1 MHVSSEAPERF
12 RTLGAELARVSTTQL
27 AQRIRER
34 ELSAVEVLEA
44 VIARIEERNPSLNAL
59 VHLGFDEARERAR
72 AADAALAAGEAL
84 GPLHG
89 VPTAIKDLFDFKP
102 GWPATFGGIPALR
115 DHVVDARCM
124 WAERM
129 EAAGAIVVG
138 KTNSPVMGF
147 RGTCDNPLFG
157 PTRNPFDLSRNSGG
171 SSGGAAAAV
180 ADGLLS
186 FAEGTDAGGSIRI
199 PAAWCNVYGF
209 KQSFGRAPLTVRP
222 NAFGGVS
229 PFIFEGLLT
238 RTVADAALALT
249 ALSGPDPRDPLSFA
263 FPDDPIASVRRSVRG
278 MRIAYSPD
286 MGGFPVDPAVAAVV
300 DEAVQALAGAGAHVE
315 PVEIRLPC
323 DQRELSDLW
332 SRLLTPLNLDALE
345 GLAAAGYDLL
355 GEHRDQLPPQYLR
368 WMDEGLRATA
378 RDSARD
384 EQLRTRVLEAIQA
397 VFVDHELLVTPTL
410 GCLPVPNAD
419 VAGETVGPSEI
430 EGVEVDELIGWCL
443 TYPINFTGHP
453 AASVPAGLAGGR
465 HPVGLQIVGR
475 LGADVDVLAAS
486 AALERVRPWAG
497 AYALCDER
505 ALS

>member
-1 MHVSSEAPERF
+1 VSSEAPERS
-12 RTLGAELARVSTTQL
+12 TSAGAELARVSTTQL

-59 VHLGFDEARERAR
+59 VYLGFDEARGRAR

-102 GWPATFGGIPALR
+102 GWPATLGGIPALR
-115 DHVVDARCM
+115 DHVIDARCM

-171 SSGGAAAAV
+171 SSGGSAAAV

-209 KQSFGRAPLTVRP
+209 KQSFGRAPLVVRP
-222 NAFGGVS
+222 NAFAGVS
-229 PFIFEGLLT
+229 PFIYEGLLT

-263 FPDDPIASVRRSVRG
+263 FHDDPIAAVRRSVRG

-300 DEAVQALAGAGAHVE
+300 EDAVHALAGAGAHVE

-345 GLAAAGYDLL
+345 WLRASGYDLL

-378 RDSARD
+378 RDAARD
-384 EQLRTRVLEAIQA
+384 EHLRTRVLEAIQA
-397 VFVDHELLVTPTL
+397 VFVDHDLLVSPTL
-410 GCLPVPNAD
+410 GCLPVPNAE

-430 EGVEVDELIGWCL
+430 EGVAVDELIGWCL
-443 TYPINFTGHP
+443 TYPINLTGHP
-453 AASVPAGLAGGR
+453 AASVPAGLADGR
-465 HPVGLQIVGR
+465 YPVGMQIVGR
-475 LGADVDVLAAS
+475 PGADVDVLAAS